1 MTPRRPARSDLT
13 GDDAKLPDKGGE
25 PTDPTAG
32 AAPLP
37 PCSLSRPQRFHRI
50 DVRGAPCWEIASNH
64 TNDGHGHRND
74 DEGRHIDR
82 ANAEE

>member
-32 AAPLP
+32 AAPLAP
-37 PCSLSRPQRFHRI
+37 YPARNDSTGSTFE
-50 DVRGAPCWEIASNH
+50 VRGA
-64 TNDGHGHRND
+64 
-74 DEGRHIDR
+74 GR
-82 ANAEE
+82 